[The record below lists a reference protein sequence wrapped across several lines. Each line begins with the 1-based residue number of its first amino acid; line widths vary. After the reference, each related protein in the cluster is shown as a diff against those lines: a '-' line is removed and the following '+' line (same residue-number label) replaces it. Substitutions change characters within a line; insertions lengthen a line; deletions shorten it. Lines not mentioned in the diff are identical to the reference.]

1 VALGERERMRLGI
14 KTGGTREE
22 GKTSQN
28 FKKRKKE
35 DHDVEKERKE
45 QPLEGYLKPCARWQS
60 QRPIRDYGSL

>member
-1 VALGERERMRLGI
+1 MVPE
-14 KTGGTREE
+14 
-22 GKTSQN
+22 
-28 FKKRKKE
+28 KKEKQVKISRKEKKE